1 MFLLAGKTAADGT
14 GKVWSV
20 EQAWYLV
27 KALASSEK
35 DDLRYHEV
43 LRSDTFSS
51 STSVSDGEAALEGLA
66 NSELIT
72 VKSNNGRPE
81 KITPGKPVYQ
91 AAFRKLTGDKVLS
104 AAMDLNVLTELCKVE
119 GKTIEKVENEL
130 ALLGSLPRQP
140 AQTAGRIN
148 YLLTKLD
155 NSQKKVEAYEKE
167 MAPLKKTLATEY

>member
-1 MFLLAGKTAADGT
+1 MFLLAGKTAADGS

-27 KALASSEK
+27 RALAASESES
-35 DDLRYHEV
+35 LRYNEV
-43 LRSDTFSS
+43 LRSDTFAS
-51 STSVSDGEAALEGLA
+51 STTVSDGEAALEGLA
-66 NSELIT
+66 NAELIT
-72 VKSNNGRPE
+72 VKSYKGRPQ
-81 KITPGKPVYQ
+81 KITPGRPVYQ
-91 AAFRKLTGDKVLS
+91 AAFKQLRNDQVLS
-104 AAMDLNVLTELCKVE
+104 AAMDLNILTELSKIE

-155 NSQKKVEAYEKE
+155 NSQKKVENYEKE
-167 MAPLKKTLATEY
+167 MAPLKKILSTEY